1 MSHIRLHCTI
11 CGASHAA
18 NMENLWCRECAAPLE
33 VDYLEPTSVQGAPA
47 LVHDSSAL
55 VSLGEGDTPS
65 VVLSEAGGRLGLRR
79 LYAKLEF
86 LNPTGS
92 YKDRGTAA
100 VMSVAQEH
108 GVTEVVEDSSGNAGA
123 SVAAYAARAGIK
135 AHIFAPATAPA
146 AKLRQI
152 SVYGAEV
159 HAIEGTREATTEAA
173 LGFYP
178 ERRLVYASHALSPY
192 FVEGT
197 ATFAGEIVEQLA
209 DEPPAHIVFPVG
221 NGGLYLGAWKGF
233 QRLLEAGRIQEMPR
247 LHCVQASAVT
257 PIVAAYRSEDWAPD
271 PNARTVAGGVA
282 VARPARQGEV
292 LDALRATD
300 GVALAVDD
308 DEILRWRNLLAGSE
322 GIFAEPTSAAAFAG
336 LERLVQQGVIA
347 ADDTVLVPVTGFGL
361 KDDPQG

>member
-1 MSHIRLHCTI
+1 MSHIRLRCTR

-18 NMENLWCRECAAPLE
+18 DMDNLWCRECAAPLE
-33 VDYLEPTSVQGAPA
+33 VDYLEPPSVQGVGA
-47 LVHDSSAL
+47 LLHDPGAT
-55 VSLGEGDTPS
+55 VSLGEGDTPC
-65 VVLSEAGGRLGLRR
+65 VELSESGGRLGLRR
-79 LYAKLEF
+79 LCAKLEF
-86 LNPTGS
+86 VNPTGS

-100 VMSVAQEH
+100 VMSVAREH
-108 GVTEVVEDSSGNAGA
+108 GLKEVVEDSSGNAGA
-123 SVAAYAARAGIK
+123 SVSAYAARAGIK

-152 SVYGAEV
+152 GVYGAEV
-159 HAIEGTREATTEAA
+159 HHIEGTREATTDAA
-173 LGFYP
+173 LAYYR

-197 ATFAGEIVEQLA
+197 ATFADEVVEQLA

-233 QRLLEAGRIQEMPR
+233 RRLLEAGRIREVPQ

-257 PIVAAYRSEDWAPD
+257 PIIAAYRGEDWAQD
-271 PNARTVAGGVA
+271 PKAGTIAGGISVA
-282 VARPARQGEV
+282 TPARRGEV
-292 LDALRATD
+292 VEALRATG
-300 GVALAVDD
+300 GVALAVEDA
-308 DEILRWRNLLAGSE
+308 EILRWRNELAKSE

-347 ADDTVLVPVTGFGL
+347 ADDPVLVPVTGFGL
-361 KDDPQG
+361 KDDPQE